1 MNSFGLTDKLQIK
14 IIGAFMILTSVFLFF
29 YLLTPNLNDFLSWIL
44 LAYAILLFI
53 SGIGLMMLK
62 DWSRKIA
69 IISDI
74 IAIIFIVILSVVSIK
89 TYGTR
94 ESLTLIFS
102 ILIPIVIYSVLID
115 KKIEKLL
122 K

>member
-14 IIGAFMILTSVFLFF
+14 IIGGFMVLASIFLFF

-44 LAYAILLFI
+44 LSYSILLFL
-53 SGIGLMMLK
+53 SGIGILIL
-62 DWSRKIA
+62 RKWGRNLA
-69 IISDI
+69 VISDI
-74 IAIIFIVILSVVSIK
+74 IAIIFIIILSITSIK
-89 TYGTR
+89 TYGIR

-102 ILIPIVIYSVLID
+102 ILIPIVIYTILVD
-115 KKIEKLL
+115 KKIEKLF

>member
-14 IIGAFMILTSVFLFF
+14 IIGAFMILASVFLFF

-44 LAYAILLFI
+44 LAYSILLFI
-53 SGIGLMMLK
+53 SGIGLMILK
-62 DWSRKIA
+62 AWSRKIA

-89 TYGTR
+89 TYGIR

-102 ILIPIVIYSVLID
+102 ILIPVVIYSILID

>member
-1 MNSFGLTDKLQIK
+1 LNSFGLTDKLQIK

-62 DWSRKIA
+62 GWSRKIA

-102 ILIPIVIYSVLID
+102 ILIPIVIYSILID

>member
-14 IIGAFMILTSVFLFF
+14 IIGAFMILASIFLFF

-44 LAYAILLFI
+44 LAYSILLFI
-53 SGIGLMMLK
+53 SGIGLMILK
-62 DWSRKIA
+62 AWSRKIA

-89 TYGTR
+89 TYGIR

-102 ILIPIVIYSVLID
+102 ILIPVVIYSILID